1 MNKWKS
7 MKTCGHSNCGTKS
20 VYLWTLAGFRLH
32 WSVCAKLCGNKSKSS
47 WETRE
52 KTRQNAMPNFFLC
65 QNRNA
70 EIYLCFQFIALSF
83 GIVLSSWNVQHF
95 GTCHCVRAI
104 WSNVNITIETRTF
117 IHTTHLMAKLLQF
130 SIGVFLLLSIAWNE
144 VLTMLSPPSHFYH
157 EFDINRIY

>member
-1 MNKWKS
+1 

-20 VYLWTLAGFRLH
+20 VYLWMLAGFRLH
-32 WSVCAKLCGNKSKSS
+32 WSVCGKLCSS
-47 WETRE
+47 SNNSSSETRK

-104 WSNVNITIETRTF
+104 WINVNITIETRTF
-117 IHTTHLMAKLLQF
+117 IHSYNAPNGKVAAIFHWC
-130 SIGVFLLLSIAWNE
+130 VFAIVDCMKRGANNA
-144 VLTMLSPPSHFYH
+144 LSPIPFLSRNWH
-157 EFDINRIY
+157 